1 MIKHSQNGKITIL
14 LVYADEMIIRGD
26 DEIEKQNLRERLAA
40 QFEMKDLGKLVYFLG
55 IEVAYSR

>member
-1 MIKHSQNGKITIL
+1 LIKHSQNGKITIL